1 MESSLL
7 GENGSILNNKSANN
21 FMASIDAHDPWVMN
35 NKIYFNYS
43 KAAVEAMSQW
53 PVSRPLQLE
62 NKGVGHRHFHS
73 LISD

>member
-7 GENGSILNNKSANN
+7 GGTASIFNFSANDLNNTIDEVNDHWVINN
-21 FMASIDAHDPWVMN
+21 AV
-35 NKIYFNYS
+35 YFNYS

-53 PVSRPLQLE
+53 PLGRPLQLE
-62 NKGVGHRHFHS
+62 NIGVGHRHFHS